1 MKTAGNR
8 WTAKLSREFATRLE
22 SIPAHQKLH
31 AVILLETGEEYPP
44 APPHSRRRRTQT
56 IDALRNAC
64 RPVLVDMDEILAKFG
79 GRRLDDDVSVL
90 GTVAVE
96 ATPAGIRILAD
107 LEDVKTVLEDQD
119 VSLLA

>member
-1 MKTAGNR
+1 MKPARNR
-8 WTAKLSREFATRLE
+8 WPAKLSREFAARLE

-31 AVILLETGEEYPP
+31 AVVLLETDQESTR
-44 APPHSRRRRTQT
+44 APLHSRRRRTQA

-79 GRRLDDDVSVL
+79 GRRLDDDVSAL

-96 ATPAGIRILAD
+96 ATPAGIRILAG
-107 LEDVKTVLEDQD
+107 LKNVKTVLEDQN